1 MVCVSFIC
9 VETKWLIA
17 FAKPLKISG
26 SEECMCIQFP
36 WFSMHFSCKYM
47 FFCNPLQK
55 ILMVLSFG
63 RYPKAL
69 DSVLEK
75 HLEDCTDEA
84 DQNLFHQF
92 ISLSLSCGKYKVG
105 RIVILALIWLYCQK
119 ADF

>member
-1 MVCVSFIC
+1 
-9 VETKWLIA
+9 
-17 FAKPLKISG
+17 
-26 SEECMCIQFP
+26 
-36 WFSMHFSCKYM
+36 M
-47 FFCNPLQK
+47 FFYNPLQK
-55 ILMVLSFG
+55 ILMVLSFL

-84 DQNLFHQF
+84 AQNLFHQF

-105 RIVILALIWLYCQK
+105 RIAILVFIWLYCHT

>member
-1 MVCVSFIC
+1 
-9 VETKWLIA
+9 
-17 FAKPLKISG
+17 
-26 SEECMCIQFP
+26 
-36 WFSMHFSCKYM
+36 M
-47 FFCNPLQK
+47 FFSNALWK
-55 ILMVLSFG
+55 MLGGLSVG

-105 RIVILALIWLYCQK
+105 RSSARDPSSYLVILSEG
-119 ADF
+119 